1 MMLMKTLLKAI
12 SLPAI
17 LLVIYG
23 NASANAIPEKLLPLL
38 QTKEVVASQ
47 FAESASNC
55 VNRKDTSH
63 VIFKGCIDWHS
74 AVHGYW
80 SLIAY
85 RAMTGNDKFV
95 AATQAQLSEKNLRS
109 EYEYLNSNESFE
121 LPYGRAWLLRL
132 VVEYSR
138 QYSDHRFD
146 KLGKLAAESIISDI
160 KKRGLN
166 LSANDYQNS
175 SWALVNVW
183 DYAQAT
189 RNHQLRDSVRRLVR
203 EAYEEKALSCS
214 PADDKTGFLPSCL
227 FRFWL
232 VAKVLPPSDA
242 RKLINQSFHSQDLP
256 VPVLN
261 PKTPHENGL
270 NFSRAW
276 ALWDIYWLTM
286 RPEIIDAYADH
297 VRVGINEKPQ
307 WAGSYETV
315 GHWVPQFGMLALQ
328 PLFGSAKK

>member
-1 MMLMKTLLKAI
+1 MIMQKLLNAI
-12 SLPAI
+12 FLFSTSLAMS
-17 LLVIYG
+17 G

-38 QTKEVVASQ
+38 QAKELVASQ
-47 FAESASNC
+47 FAESANNC
-55 VNRKDTSH
+55 VNRRDTSH
-63 VIFKGCIDWHS
+63 AIFRGCIDWHS

-85 RAMTGNDKFV
+85 RAMTGNDKYEIT
-95 AATQAQLSEKNLRS
+95 TQTQLSEKDLVK
-109 EYEYLNSNESFE
+109 EYEYLKSNESFE

-132 VVEYSR
+132 AVDYARVNSDRRLEKISR
-138 QYSDHRFD
+138 
-146 KLGKLAAESIISDI
+146 LAADSIMSDI
-160 KKRGLN
+160 NRRGLN

-175 SWALVNVW
+175 TWALINVW

-189 RNHQLRDSVRRLVR
+189 RNIQLQNNVRRIVK
-203 EAYEEKALSCS
+203 EAYGEKALACK
-214 PADDKTGFLPSCL
+214 PAADQTGFLPGCL

-242 RKLINQSFHSQDLP
+242 RKLINQSLQSQDLP

-297 VRVGINEKPQ
+297 VRVGIDERSQ

-328 PLFGSAKK
+328 PLFGSSKK

>member
-1 MMLMKTLLKAI
+1 MIITKKLLSAIALSTI
-12 SLPAI
+12 SLAI
-17 LLVIYG
+17 TG

-38 QTKEVVASQ
+38 QTKELVASQ

-63 VIFKGCIDWHS
+63 PIFKGCIDWHS
-74 AVHGYW
+74 SVHGYW

-85 RAMTGNDKFV
+85 RAMTGNERYE
-95 AATQAQLSEKNLRS
+95 ATTQVQLSEKDLLR
-109 EYEYLNSNESFE
+109 EYEYLRSNESFE

-132 VVEYSR
+132 VIDYSR
-138 QYSDHRFD
+138 QYSDRRLD
-146 KLGKLAAESIISDI
+146 KIGKLAADSIISDI
-160 KKRGLN
+160 KRRGLN

-183 DYAQAT
+183 DYAQT
-189 RNHQLRDSVRRLVR
+189 TKNSQLQDTVRRLVK
-203 EAYEEKALSCS
+203 EAYGEKALNCS
-214 PADDKTGFLPSCL
+214 PAADQTGFLPSCL

-232 VAKVLPPSDA
+232 VAKVLPPNDA
-242 RKLINQSFHSQDLP
+242 RKLINQSLQSQDLP

-297 VRVGINEKPQ
+297 VRVGINEKSQ

-315 GHWVPQFGMLALQ
+315 GHWVPQFGMFALQ